1 MWAALGAIL
10 LAHALALPQVFLEL
24 PLRADSDTAVMLD
37 AVQRTGGLAG
47 AWRWFVGDWLL
58 ENGFYRPISSLS
70 IVLDHALY
78 GETAWGFRLTNWL
91 LMVLTAIGAFFLTRA
106 YALLVDNPRADW
118 LAMGVAAAS
127 SLQQTGLTYA
137 LGNWSAWWFVGL
149 AVVGI
154 GVVRHSSKFSNL
166 TPRFPLSVNGEGGET
181 DAHTPD
187 SPSPFTERGLGGEV
201 QHRAKRGL
209 GGEVQQAGENE
220 TVASAVEVE
229 PCTLIRR
236 GPGGEGEK
244 IGKGEVL
251 RGSWLPLFLAVGA
264 LFWGF
269 DRLLETHYTRLITWV
284 PSRTALLG
292 TMFSVWT
299 MYCLLRGASA
309 RRRGWL
315 GLGGAFYLLAL
326 GSYEQPIMLIPLIG
340 ALAFWRR
347 RQWSAWGWKAFGA
360 VALAGALIIALR
372 ISLLPTEP
380 TRYQQQQLRS
390 SLTGPI
396 MSYLTELIPPTAQW
410 QYWQSVG
417 TNFEILL
424 LDKQGWDNLV
434 GTLLYLGVLTAFWRG
449 RALLGGA
456 LLWHALAFLPMAF
469 LHYFEHYMYLP
480 QLGKTLF
487 DVGLITWG
495 AQLLTRFSVKACSE

>member
-1 MWAALGAIL
+1 ML
-10 LAHALALPQVFLEL
+10 LHALALPQVFLDF

-47 AWRWFVGDWLL
+47 AWRWFAGDWLL

-70 IVLDHALY
+70 IALDYTLY
-78 GETAWGFRLTNWL
+78 GEVAWGFRLTNWL
-91 LMVLTAIGAFFLTRA
+91 LMVLTAIGAFFLMRE
-106 YALLVDNPRADW
+106 YARLIEYPHADW
-118 LAMGVAAAS
+118 LAVGVAVAL
-127 SLQQTGLTYA
+127 SLQQTGLTYL

-149 AVVGI
+149 VVAGI
-154 GVVRHSSKFSNL
+154 GVFRHRGKNSNL
-166 TPRFPLSVNGEGGET
+166 TSLSPLSVYGEGG
-181 DAHTPD
+181 DAAPRTHG

-201 QHRAKRGL
+201 Q
-209 GGEVQQAGENE
+209 QAGENATAAPE
-220 TVASAVEVE
+220 VEAE
-229 PCTLIRR
+229 PCTLISR
-236 GPGGEGEK
+236 GLGDEVATA
-244 IGKGEVL
+244 GKREVL
-251 RGSWLPLFLAVGA
+251 RWSWLPLFLAVGA

-292 TMFSVWT
+292 TLFGVWAV
-299 MYCLLRGASA
+299 YCLLRGASA
-309 RRRGWL
+309 RRWGWL
-315 GLGGAFYLLAL
+315 GLGGALYLLAL
-326 GSYEQPIMLIPLIG
+326 GSYEQPITLIPIIG

-347 RQWSAWGWKAFGA
+347 GQWGAWGWKAFGA
-360 VALAGALIIALR
+360 VALAGLLIIALR
-372 ISLLPTEP
+372 LSLLSTEP

-390 SLTGPI
+390 SLMGPI
-396 MSYLTELIPPTAQW
+396 TSYLTELIPPTAQW

-424 LDKQGWDNLV
+424 VDKQGWDNLV

-487 DVGLITWG
+487 DVGLVAWG
-495 AQLLTRFSVKACSE
+495 YREVRRLLLRGSEVDLSS